1 MKISILGAGI
11 AGLSTAT
18 VLEKLGFEYSIYES
32 TKSMEPVGAGLGLGA
47 NAIKALKHL
56 GIADEVIAKGEELE
70 SFDILDQKGRLIT
83 KTDTQRLNQQFG
95 LNNFTIHRARLHE
108 VLLKHIDAQK
118 LHLNKR
124 CISMKSHGNGLE
136 LYFDDE
142 STHTA
147 DFLIV
152 ADGIHSNIR
161 RQLIPNSEP
170 RFAGYTCWRGVLNY
184 PTEGLAS
191 SETWGKEGRFGI
203 VPLDNDLLYWFACV
217 NAKQND
223 QMLKAYGA
231 KEISERFESFH
242 HPIPS
247 IIAATQNH
255 EIIWGD
261 IFDLKPLPKYAFD
274 KALLIGDAAHATT
287 PNMGQ
292 GACQA
297 LEDAAWLKTLLSNA
311 QDLEEVFRRFE
322 QIRLKRTHWITQQ
335 SRSIGKLAQLSNPF
349 LVGLRNGLFRL
360 IPERV
365 NEKQLKRLYN
375 VSFSS

>member
-1 MKISILGAGI
+1 MKIAILGAGI

-47 NAIKALKHL
+47 NAIKAMKHL
-56 GIADEVIAKGEELE
+56 GIADEVIASGKELE

-108 VLLKHIDAQK
+108 VLLKHIDVQK

-124 CISMKSHGNGLE
+124 CTSMKSHGNGLE
-136 LYFDDE
+136 LCFEDGSVDHSDY
-142 STHTA
+142 
-147 DFLIV
+147 LIV
-152 ADGIHSNIR
+152 ADGIHSNVR
-161 RQLIPNSEP
+161 KQLVPASQP
-170 RFAGYTCWRGVLNY
+170 RYSGYTCWRGVLNY
-184 PTEGLAS
+184 PTKGLQS
-191 SETWGKEGRFGI
+191 SESWGKEGRFGI
-203 VPLDNDLLYWFACV
+203 VPLDDNLLYWFACV
-217 NAKQND
+217 NARQND
-223 QMLKAYGA
+223 QSLKAYGA
-231 KEISERFESFH
+231 GEIGKLFQSFH
-242 HPIPS
+242 EPIPS
-247 IIAATQNH
+247 IIAATQNQ

-261 IFDLKPLPKYAFD
+261 IFDLKPLARYAFG
-274 KALLIGDAAHATT
+274 KVLLIGDAAHATT

-322 QIRLKRTHWITQQ
+322 RIRLKRTHWVTQQ